1 MSSTFYHPDYTVGIG
16 FVALAQRTELLLNST
31 YLVPF
36 LISVMILEKLSFY
49 IAHNIEFHKNSTLV
63 RRSVSSSSRAYQT
76 IDIQNQFGSPPV
88 GN

>member
-36 LISVMILEKLSFY
+36 LISVMILEKRGLTKRLIFRISLD
-49 IAHNIEFHKNSTLV
+49 H
-63 RRSVSSSSRAYQT
+63 RRSGIRPT
-76 IDIQNQFGSPPV
+76 K
-88 GN
+88 